1 MRLLHTSDWHLG
13 HRLHGASRDAEH
25 AAFLRWLLERISAEE
40 VGALVVAGDVFDT
53 ANPPAEAQRA
63 YYQFL
68 AACLRRRPQLDIVI
82 IGGNH
87 DSPARLDAAADVLR
101 PLRIRILGSLPRN
114 SDGEIDPDSAIVP
127 LHDRHG
133 AVAAWLTCVPY
144 LRPTDWPPVPLPAD
158 DKADAVP
165 AAARLLDGLRTLYAD
180 LFAAARAR
188 RQPGQALL
196 AVAHC
201 LLRGGAASDDS
212 ERRIQ
217 LGNSLPL
224 PADLFPPDFAYVALG
239 HLHKAQRITY
249 SGLRD
254 GASVDSAVEPGHL
267 RYSGSPIPLSF
278 SERAY
283 RHQVVLV
290 ELDGESLREVRPLEI
305 PRSRDVLCI
314 PETGRPLD
322 EVVALLRAL
331 PKNADPKVDRKKP
344 PPLLEV
350 RVLLD
355 GSTAQPLLRPIIEEA
370 LAGAAVQLLRI
381 ACERPAPSTE
391 AGQAI
396 SETPLVDLHPEE
408 VFVRLYQRARGD
420 ATAVPPEAQLQLFRQ
435 LLEQVQSQVAA

>member
-25 AAFLRWLLERISAEE
+25 AAFLRWLLERIASEE
-40 VGALVVAGDVFDT
+40 ADALIVAGDIFDT

-114 SDGEIDPDSAIVP
+114 SDGDIDTDSAIVP

-144 LRPTDWPPVPLPAD
+144 LRPTDWPVLPLAAD
-158 DKADAVP
+158 RQTEGTASNAT
-165 AAARLLDGLRTLYAD
+165 AGARLLDGLRTLYAE
-180 LFAAARAR
+180 LFTAARAR

-201 LLRGGAASDDS
+201 LLKGGAASDDS

-224 PADLFPPDFAYVALG
+224 PADLFPQDFAYVALG

-249 SGLRD
+249 SGVRD
-254 GASVDSAVEPGHL
+254 DSLVEPGHL

-278 SERAY
+278 SERTY

-290 ELDGESLREVRPLEI
+290 ELDGESLREARPLEI
-305 PRSRDVLCI
+305 PRSREVLCI
-314 PETGRPLD
+314 PETGRPLG
-322 EVVALLRAL
+322 EVVELLHDL
-331 PKNADPKVDRKKP
+331 PQKTSDQKTPL
-344 PPLLEV
+344 PLLEV
-350 RVLLD
+350 RVRLD
-355 GSTAQPLLRPIIEEA
+355 GNTAQPLLRPIIEEA
-370 LAGAAVQLLRI
+370 LQNAAVQLLRI
-381 ACERPAPSTE
+381 VCERPAPSLE
-391 AGQAI
+391 AGQTI

-408 VFVRLYQRARGD
+408 VFLRLYQRARGD
-420 ATAVPPEAQLQLFRQ
+420 VSATPPDAQLQLFRQ
-435 LLEQVQSQVAA
+435 LLENVQNQVAP